1 MNNNYITLPKDY
13 ILKIYSSFGYF
24 LSKDKIYKFH
34 MKLGGVLLYE
44 VTPPNNYEDEKL
56 IQITSMDY
64 KRYEE
69 FKKDIRNITIE
80 HILD

>member
-13 ILKIYSSFGYF
+13 TLLNYSFRYS
-24 LSKDKIYKFH
+24 LSKDKVYKFH
-34 MKLGGVLLYE
+34 MKLSGVLLYE

-56 IQITSMDY
+56 IQITYMDY